1 MLQNHLHLNEFAVEP
16 LVVDENN
23 FDRKHYTFEPVRWE
37 YLGDIRCLAIDV
49 HPRETM
55 RASGHLK
62 DGSGLRIMTTRL
74 FA

>member
-1 MLQNHLHLNEFAVEP
+1 MRLGPEMLKSHLQLDEFAVEP

-49 HPRETM
+49 HPRKSMEH
-55 RASGHLK
+55 R
-62 DGSGLRIMTTRL
+62 GL
-74 FA
+74 